1 MSTRRDLSVSMG
13 TASIYSLMI
22 AVPLVLLLG
31 ALYAARW
38 GVRSI
43 LDAFS
48 IDLGNLIA
56 ILIAL
61 VVFVL
66 GVVVHEYIHGLAWAF
81 FGRKPLSSIKFGFQM
96 KTLTPYAH
104 STEPMEV
111 NAYRLGAV
119 MPALVLGILPT
130 LIAIINGNGWLL
142 AFGLFFTAA
151 AGGDLLILWLIRNVK
166 AGTLVEDHPTQA
178 GCYVIEN

>member
-1 MSTRRDLSVSMG
+1 MSNKRDLSVSMG
-13 TASIYSLMI
+13 TAGASSLVI
-22 AVPLVLLLG
+22 AGPLVLILG
-31 ALYAARW
+31 AIYAARW

-43 LDAFS
+43 LDGFS
-48 IDLGNLIA
+48 IDLGNVIA

-61 VVFVL
+61 VVFVV
-66 GVVVHEYIHGLAWAF
+66 GIVVHEYIHGLVWAY
-81 FGRKPLSSIKFGFQM
+81 FGKKPLSSIKFGFQLN
-96 KTLTPYAH
+96 TLTPYAH

-111 NAYRLGAV
+111 SAYRLGTV

-130 LIAIINGNGWLL
+130 LIAIIIGNGWLL
-142 AFGLFFTAA
+142 TFGLFFTAA